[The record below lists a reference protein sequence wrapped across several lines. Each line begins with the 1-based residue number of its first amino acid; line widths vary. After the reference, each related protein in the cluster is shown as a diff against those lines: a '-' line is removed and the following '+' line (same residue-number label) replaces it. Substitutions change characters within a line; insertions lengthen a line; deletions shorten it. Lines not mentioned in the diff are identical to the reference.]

1 MKPSCPNVTE
11 YFGHGRRHAL
21 GGPGGPALPM
31 LIRCLI
37 LLCVGS
43 AALYAG
49 APDYHAV
56 PPTDEVRPFVVEAKD
71 EPQLSPEQ
79 LSKLL
84 QSRVKYVFV
93 LYQEN
98 RSFDSY
104 FGTFPGADGLFSQPN
119 EDTPGFHQEII
130 NTDGTTD
137 MIRPFRIGPA
147 EFAAD
152 IDDLDHSHPLIV
164 AKMDVKDGQP
174 RMDRFA
180 LTEEKK
186 YSPTG
191 NPSLQA
197 KQFGELALAYED
209 GDTVPLLWR
218 YANRFVLFDRIFQ
231 LMTGPSTPGNLS
243 IIGAQSGV
251 TQWLLHPDE
260 AYSGNG
266 SKGKGLP
273 MLNDTEPFWGSPS
286 DHSAKKMPF
295 NPRDL
300 KKDIQYNL
308 TFATIPLTLRG
319 GTIAETAKA
328 DTDPDDDLADVKED
342 INEISREAKRQIGFG
357 WYQEG
362 YDWEHPEGE
371 DRESTDPDPVDA
383 AGRHASYVT
392 HHNGPQYFGYVSNN
406 SKMRADLHGLTD
418 FFDAVNHHTL
428 PKSGGVFFVKGGYQN
443 TLGLIPAD
451 PDKQVQANFKGDD
464 DHPAYSDAQIS
475 EALVAETV
483 NKIAASPYW
492 ANCAIIITWDDS
504 EGLYDHVP
512 PPIRARGPDGAIISD
527 GPRVP
532 LLLISPYARVHYV
545 CHASGDHASVVK
557 FIDRLFGLKPLAE
570 LPDELRA
577 RKIGVSRY
585 GTKNLG
591 PADAFTPDITDLV
604 SAFDPARLNGTAAPL
619 PANYVMIPENLIQVL
634 PATSGYG
641 CRELGIVPVDR
652 ALGIKNQIPADFNP
666 RPKTN
671 PTTGK
676 P

>member
-1 MKPSCPNVTE
+1 MKPNCTS
-11 YFGHGRRHAL
+11 A
-21 GGPGGPALPM
+21 

-43 AALYAG
+43 GSVFAEG
-49 APDYHAV
+49 IDYHAV
-56 PPTDEVRPFVVEAKD
+56 PPTDDIRPFVVASKD
-71 EPQLSPEQ
+71 EPPLDEAQLT
-79 LSKLL
+79 KLL

-104 FGTFPGADGLFSQPN
+104 FGTFPGADGLFSRPS
-119 EDTPGFHQEII
+119 EDTPGFNQEII
-130 NTDGTTD
+130 HTDGLTGA
-137 MIRPFRIGPA
+137 IRPFRIGPA

-164 AKMDVKDGQP
+164 AKMDVSDGQAH
-174 RMDRFA
+174 MDHFA
-180 LTEEKK
+180 LAEEKK

-191 NPSLQA
+191 KPSLQA
-197 KQFGELALAYED
+197 KQFGELAMAYED

-260 AYSGNG
+260 AYAGDG

-273 MLNDTEPFWGSPS
+273 MLNDAEPFWGSPL

-300 KKDIQYNL
+300 PKDDQYNL

-319 GTIAETAKA
+319 GTIEETTKA
-328 DTDPDDDLADVKED
+328 DTDPDDDLADVKDD
-342 INEISREAKRQIGFG
+342 ITEISAEAKRPIGFG

-362 YDWEHPEGE
+362 YD
-371 DRESTDPDPVDA
+371 REPTDDLGPLDA
-383 AGRHASYVT
+383 EGRHASYVT

-406 SKMRADLHGLTD
+406 PKMRADLHGLTD
-418 FFDAVNHHTL
+418 FFEAMDHHAL
-428 PKSGGVFFVKGGYQN
+428 PESGGVFFVKGGYQN
-443 TLGLIPAD
+443 TLGLKPAD
-451 PDKQVQANFKGDD
+451 PDGAVQKNFKGDD
-464 DHPAYSDAQIS
+464 DHPAYSDGQIS

-512 PPIRARGPDGAIISD
+512 PPIRAKDPDGAIISD

-532 LLLISPYARVHYV
+532 LLLISPYAKVHYV

-557 FIDRLFGLKPLAE
+557 FIDRLFELKPLAE
-570 LPDELRA
+570 LPDELHA
-577 RKIGVSRY
+577 RKIGASRY
-585 GTKNLG
+585 GAENLG
-591 PADAFTPDITDLV
+591 PADALTPDITDLAG
-604 SAFDPARLNGTAAPL
+604 AFEPARLSGAAAPL
-619 PANYVMIPENLIQVL
+619 PASYVMIPENLVQVL
-634 PATSGYG
+634 PSTSGDG
-641 CRELGIVPVDR
+641 CRELGIIPVDR
-652 ALGIKNQIPADFNP
+652 ALGIKNQIPPDFNP
-666 RPKTN
+666 RPKTD
-671 PTTGK
+671 PSLTTPGTK
-676 P
+676 